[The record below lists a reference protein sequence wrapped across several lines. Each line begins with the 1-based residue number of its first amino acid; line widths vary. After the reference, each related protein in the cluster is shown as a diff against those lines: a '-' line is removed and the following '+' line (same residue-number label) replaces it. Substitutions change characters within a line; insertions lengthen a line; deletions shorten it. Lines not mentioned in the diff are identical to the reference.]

1 MQKTDIETA
10 TVISTDGKLA
20 VVRTNKSKACRECG
34 KAQAGICGKKGTGMV
49 FEVTN
54 HLGAIPGDIVA
65 IDIERNVSVRG
76 YFVFFILPVI
86 SLILSSI
93 AGSLLSKLTSI
104 NGLDAAAGVAGLIL
118 SIIYS
123 LRKLKK
129 MNNSVKLEIRKIL
142 ENPNEQEDGCSTL
155 QYN

>member
-10 TVISTDGKLA
+10 TVIKTDRKLA

-34 KAQAGICGKKGTGMV
+34 KAQAGICGKKGSGMV
-49 FEVTN
+49 FKVMN
-54 HLGAIPGDIVA
+54 NIGAEEGDTVL
-65 IDIERNVSVRG
+65 IDLDAGIRASG
-76 YFVFFILPVI
+76 YFIVFILPVLV
-86 SLILSSI
+86 LILSTI
-93 AGSLLSKLTSI
+93 AGNIISRSTGI
-104 NGLDAAAGVAGLIL
+104 NGLDAAAGFAGLVL

-129 MNNSVKLEIRKIL
+129 MDRTVKLKITKIL
-142 ENPNEQEDGCSTL
+142 ESHNEPTGGCSTL